1 MYTFFRKIC
10 SKSIPYSSFIPLS
23 SIPYSEL
30 KFASPSVFKTQERR
44 TQQPSNWLTFLCS
57 KLHEPT
63 LRKIFQTSVLT
74 IILFDK
80 APFGGKKG
88 TLCKFSIE
96 CKLKRPLLA
105 SPCKKFDWR
114 PLRHFLIHFWLD
126 DIWRGF

>member
-1 MYTFFRKIC
+1 MLKKYSIFEFLYSIFEFAYVVKISVAC
-10 SKSIPYSSFIPLS
+10 ICIPYSSFIPLS

-105 SPCKKFDWR
+105 SPCKKFD
-114 PLRHFLIHFWLD
+114 
-126 DIWRGF
+126 

>member
-1 MYTFFRKIC
+1 MLIKLLPKIIKKWKKCHIYKEKEHIFRKIC
-10 SKSIPYSSFIPLS
+10 SKSIPYSSFIPSS

-30 KFASPSVFKTQERR
+30 KFATPSVFKTQERR

-80 APFGGKKG
+80 APFGRKKG
-88 TLCKFSIE
+88 TLCKFSIK
-96 CKLKRPLLA
+96 CKLKRPLL
-105 SPCKKFDWR
+105 
-114 PLRHFLIHFWLD
+114 LY
-126 DIWRGF
+126 